1 MLAGRDEQLRLKREE
16 AEQQLKFQQA
26 ENELLQIAIDMN
38 KSLEEE
44 TKRRRAEAQKI
55 YGEDLAKQVEY
66 NKLLAVS
73 KIRITSLEGFCNCNF
88 FLLFYN

>member
-1 MLAGRDEQLRLKREE
+1 MAGRDEQLRLKREE

-38 KSLEEE
+38 KRLEEE
-44 TKRRRAEAQKI
+44 TKRRRVETQKL
-55 YGEDLAKQVEY
+55 YGEDLGKQVEY

-73 KIRITSLEGFCNCNF
+73 RNL
-88 FLLFYN
+88 